1 MIITIKL
8 DIGAPKKP
16 QEENVER
23 ERRKKSNEEERSAR
37 LQCWLDEGPDQAP
50 WNILIDAR
58 LDSVTTI

>member
-8 DIGAPKKP
+8 DIGAPKRP
-16 QEENVER
+16 REESVKR
-23 ERRKKSNEEERSAR
+23 ERRKKSSKEERSAR
-37 LQCWLDEGPDQAP
+37 LQSWLDEGSDQAP